1 MKDAPVTIRN
11 ATNADAP
18 LLAEIG
24 AKTFYETFAADNTP
38 EDMAAY
44 LAESFRVDKLA
55 VELADPAGCFLI
67 AEAGSATAGYAKLQ
81 NGQPPDCV
89 SGYPTIE
96 LVRLYVLQAWLGHGV
111 GAALMR
117 ACLDEAA
124 RLGCETIWL
133 GVWEHNARA
142 RAFYRKWGFEQV
154 GSHVFKLGD
163 DLQTDLLMQRS
174 VHLPHKQT

>member
-44 LAESFRVDKLA
+44 LAESFSVDKLA
-55 VELADPAGCFLI
+55 AELADPAGCFLI
-67 AEAGSATAGYAKLQ
+67 AEAGGIVAGYAKLQ
-81 NGQPPDCV
+81 NGQPPNCV
-89 SGYPTIE
+89 TGSPAIE
-96 LVRLYVLQAWLGHGV
+96 LLRLYVLQDWLGRGI

-117 ACLDEAA
+117 ACLEEAA
-124 RLGCETIWL
+124 RKACETIWL

-142 RAFYRKWGFEQV
+142 QAFYRKWGFEQV

-163 DLQTDLLMQRS
+163 DLQTDLLMQRRVRS
-174 VHLPHKQT
+174 